1 MALTELLER
10 QLDSFDPRLRKE
22 ALSVLWRESQ
32 ANGGVLPQPN
42 GEVNLHAHTF
52 FSYNVYGYSPSKYA
66 WLARKAGLGV
76 AGIVDFDALDGL
88 DEFLEAGR
96 LIGLKTCV
104 SMESRVFVPEFAGR
118 VINSPGEPGIAYF
131 MGVGFTKSVRHPFLT
146 KVRSAAQQRIRNTIA
161 LVNAY
166 LRPVQLDFEND
177 VAPLTPNGNATER
190 HLCEAY
196 ERKAAEMFPDPAKL
210 AAYWGEKLGSAP
222 PSGLQLQALIRAK
235 TMKQGGVGYVQPDGG
250 SFPTM
255 AEMCRFV
262 LEQGAIPTYAWLD
275 GTSEGEKSIEELL
288 DVAAAAGTA
297 ALNIIPDRNYR
308 LGVKDRKLQNLYDV
322 VELAEKRDFPVI
334 VGTEM
339 NAPGNKF
346 VDSFE
351 AAELRPIIPAFLK
364 GADIFYG
371 HSALQRQ
378 AGMGYL
384 SPWAGRAF
392 AAVAEKNEFFARLG
406 RELHPAAEE
415 KLRDLARETSPEEI
429 LAKIG

>member
-1 MALTELLER
+1 
-10 QLDSFDPRLRKE
+10 
-22 ALSVLWRESQ
+22 
-32 ANGGVLPQPN
+32 
-42 GEVNLHAHTF
+42 
-52 FSYNVYGYSPSKYA
+52 
-66 WLARKAGLGV
+66 
-76 AGIVDFDALDGL
+76 
-88 DEFLEAGR
+88 
-96 LIGLKTCV
+96 
-104 SMESRVFVPEFAGR
+104 
-118 VINSPGEPGIAYF
+118 VINSPGEPGVAYF

-166 LRPVQLDFEND
+166 LRPVQLDFEKD
-177 VAPLTPNGNATER
+177 VAPLTPSGNATER

-196 ERKAAEMFPDPAKL
+196 ERKAANTFPDPAKL

-222 PSGLQLQALIRAK
+222 PAGLQLQALIRAK

-255 AEMCRFV
+255 AEMCRFT
-262 LEQGAIPTYAWLD
+262 LEQGAIPTFAWLD

-288 DVAAAAGTA
+288 DVAAASGTA

-308 LGVKDRKLQNLYDV
+308 CGVRDQKLQNLYDV

-351 AAELRPIIPAFLK
+351 TAELSPLVPVFLK
-364 GADIFYG
+364 GANIFYG
-371 HSALQRQ
+371 HSALQCQ

-384 SPWAGRAF
+384 SPWARKAF
-392 AAVAEKNEFFARLG
+392 TTTAKKNNFFERLG
-406 RELHPAAEE
+406 NELHPAAEE
-415 KLRDLARETSPEEI
+415 KLRDFTLETAPEEI